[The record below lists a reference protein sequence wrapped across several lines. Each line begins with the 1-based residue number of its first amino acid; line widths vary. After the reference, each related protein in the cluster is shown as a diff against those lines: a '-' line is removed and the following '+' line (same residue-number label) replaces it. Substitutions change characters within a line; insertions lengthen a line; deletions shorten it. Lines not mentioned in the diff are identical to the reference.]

1 MVYAYQIALYQD
13 GSAEAERLYKSTSG
27 FYHYPQSGDW
37 PEQHTVT
44 VTGLDA
50 VPYQVQI
57 TPLDSWGKAGHPLTL
72 TVSGNEPLPPETCE
86 AGGTGHT
93 G

>member
-1 MVYAYQIALYQD
+1 M
-13 GSAEAERLYKSTSG
+13 
-27 FYHYPQSGDW
+27 
-37 PEQHTVT
+37 
-44 VTGLDA
+44 TGLDA

-72 TVSGNEPLPPETCE
+72 TVSGNEPLPAETCE